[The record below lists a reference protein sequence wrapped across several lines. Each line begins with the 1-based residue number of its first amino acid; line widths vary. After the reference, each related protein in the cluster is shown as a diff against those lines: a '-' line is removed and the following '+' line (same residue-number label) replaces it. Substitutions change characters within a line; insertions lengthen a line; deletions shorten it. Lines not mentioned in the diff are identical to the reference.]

1 MVASAMALPA
11 DPYAAKLPPKPFAY
25 QYGVKDDYSGTTF
38 DKAETQDDYGNV
50 KGEYKVQLPDG
61 RIQIVSYTADHDNG
75 FVAEVRYGKLTF
87 FFRKRNWLWNNK
99 QLSAGLSI
107 SSVITST

>member
-1 MVASAMALPA
+1 MTLPA
-11 DPYAAKLPPKPFAY
+11 DPYNAKLPPKPFAY

-87 FFRKRNWLWNNK
+87 FLRKRNPLRNNL
-99 QLSAGLSI
+99 QIRAASLSYSNTISI
-107 SSVITST
+107 KKY

>member
-1 MVASAMALPA
+1 MVASAMAFPA
-11 DPYAAKLPPKPFAY
+11 NPYEAKLPPKPFAY

-75 FVAEVRYGKLTF
+75 FVAEVRYGKSTF
-87 FFRKRNWLWNNK
+87 FFEKRNLLWHN
-99 QLSAGLSI
+99 I
-107 SSVITST
+107 F